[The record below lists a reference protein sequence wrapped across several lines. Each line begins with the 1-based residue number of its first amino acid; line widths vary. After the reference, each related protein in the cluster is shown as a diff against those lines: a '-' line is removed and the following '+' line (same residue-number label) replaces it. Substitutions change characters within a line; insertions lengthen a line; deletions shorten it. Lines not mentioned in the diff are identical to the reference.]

1 MALKHQIQV
10 LEYDL
15 SRYMKTAGERG
26 GVVCLANTGNFTPDM
41 DHQDNVVS
49 YAADPSGKEPAGL
62 LLHTLK
68 DYDVTEVGQNYQ
80 NMNVLPLNSKVTLM
94 RKGTCSTDRI
104 DPSRLSS
111 IVPGPMY
118 LTGTGY
124 LTDEVSAMN
133 PQVGRFMSSADSDGF
148 VKVSVHLD

>member
-15 SRYMKTAGERG
+15 SRYMQTAGTRG
-26 GVVCLANTGNFTPDM
+26 GVVCLANTGTFTPDM

-49 YAADPSGKEPAGL
+49 YAADPSGKEPVGL
-62 LLHTLK
+62 LMHTVRS
-68 DYDVTEVGQNYQ
+68 YDVTEVGQNFQ
-80 NMNVLPLNSKVTLM
+80 NLDVVPLNSKVTLM
-94 RKGTCSTDRI
+94 RKGTCSTDMI

-118 LTGTGY
+118 LTGSGF
-124 LTDEVSAMN
+124 LSDEVSAMN
-133 PQVGRFMSSADSDGF
+133 PQVGRFVSSADSDGF